1 VADDCVKQSSRGRAR
16 TVGGNETRAENPA
29 FPDLNGKYVGFIVHT
44 KRGYKPSIG
53 TLIASPGDNGSFIHV
68 VASREA
74 FGTPEEALATFET
87 CGGELVRVFKTPTT
101 PGGMMGCG
109 GSGFLDSGIS

>member
-1 VADDCVKQSSRGRAR
+1 MMIVSSSHRGVEREQLEEMKR
-16 TVGGNETRAENPA
+16 ERENPA

-44 KRGYKPSIG
+44 KRGYKPCIG
-53 TLIASPGDNGSFIHV
+53 TPIASPGDNDSFIHV

-87 CGGELVRVFKTPTT
+87 CGVELG
-101 PGGMMGCG
+101 PGLQHPHNTGRHDGTLAAMA
-109 GSGFLDSGIS
+109 DRT